1 MYYVEMQNPL
11 PATAIIRAASKA
23 TVDPTDPVILE
34 FARFYSKFS
43 DYRNGAAGT
52 AFSYA
57 AAIGGGISIWMMLL
71 YDYFMWIGTVDCRH
85 CERSPV
91 IEAAPALSV

>member
-1 MYYVEMQNPL
+1 MQNPL

-85 CERSPV
+85 CDTSSV